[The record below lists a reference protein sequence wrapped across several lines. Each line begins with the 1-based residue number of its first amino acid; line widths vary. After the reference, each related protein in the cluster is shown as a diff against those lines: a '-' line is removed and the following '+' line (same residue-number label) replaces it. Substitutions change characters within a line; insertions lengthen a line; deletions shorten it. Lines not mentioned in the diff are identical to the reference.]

1 MIKYVVNCGC
11 SFLKGTD
18 KPFILNK
25 INPNAIDINLSVN
38 GASND
43 RIIRKTTEWVVENE
57 SKLKDTFFVIGITEP
72 SRYEL
77 WDNIKD
83 RYNQGSVSA
92 ISMNYDTIEGV
103 DSYGDTGYDNQTEN
117 TNQLTIETQKM
128 YYKYHSDEQ
137 VDVDRSLRNIFLL
150 MSLFERYNC
159 KYLIFDSI
167 VNMRK
172 LVKEDSR
179 YFKKVFNNK
188 KYYSEQSWAEC
199 CSLLDE
205 YGGGEHPSYDDS
217 RLWSDKMYNYTEEIG
232 LWKE

>member
-1 MIKYVVNCGC
+1 VIDYVVNCGC

-18 KPFILNK
+18 KPFISHK
-25 INPNAIDINLSVN
+25 INSEAIDINLSSD

-77 WDNIKD
+77 WDNVKD
-83 RYNQGSVSA
+83 RYNQGSVSD

-103 DSYGDTGYDNQTEN
+103 DSYGEKGYDGQSEDAY
-117 TNQLTIETQKM
+117 QLTVETQKM

-137 VDVDRSLRNIFLL
+137 VDIDRSLRNIFLL

-167 VNMRK
+167 VNIRK
-172 LVKEDSR
+172 LVKEDNR

-188 KYYSEQSWAEC
+188 NYYSGESWAEC

-205 YGGGEHPSYDDS
+205 TGGGEHPSYDDI
-217 RLWSDKMYNYTEEIG
+217 RLWSDKMYNYTEEIS